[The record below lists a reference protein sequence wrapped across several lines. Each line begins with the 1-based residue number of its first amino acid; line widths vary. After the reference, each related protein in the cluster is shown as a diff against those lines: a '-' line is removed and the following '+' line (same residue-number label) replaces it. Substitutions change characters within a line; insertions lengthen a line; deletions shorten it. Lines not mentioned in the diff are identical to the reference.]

1 MMIPLKLA
9 AAGAGAILMAACTSS
24 GTAERHAVGGA
35 ALGAAAGAAI
45 GNNVGDGDA
54 RRGAAIGA
62 AVGGVAGAAHG
73 CQQAGD
79 CGTGNRPRNY
89 DPHHY
94 DSDGDGVVDARDRYP
109 NDPRRW

>member
-1 MMIPLKLA
+1 MSGYLKLA
-9 AAGAGAILMAACTSS
+9 AISAGAIAMAACTSS
-24 GTAERHAVGGA
+24 GTAERHAVTGA

-79 CGTGNRPRNY
+79 CGNNSRY
-89 DPHHY
+89 DPNHH
-94 DSDGDGVVDARDRYP
+94 DSDGDGVVDARDRWP